1 MGLDQ
6 YAFAVRDDERIE
18 IFYWRKH
25 ANLEGWMSKLY
36 YDRGGKGEFNC
47 VDLRLFESDLM
58 RLQNEHRDL
67 PAASGFF
74 WGETD
79 DRKISETEAFIKKAF
94 EYQNKG
100 YDIIYTSWW

>member
-47 VDLRLFESDLM
+47 VDLKLFESDLM
-58 RLQNEHRDL
+58 RLQRDYRSL
-67 PAASGFF
+67 PYSTGFF
-74 WGETD
+74 WGESGGSD
-79 DRKISETEAFIKKAF
+79 DENTAEFIEKAL
-94 EYQNKG
+94 EYQGKG